1 MKTRRMLFGGM
12 AIGILIATAAA
23 HADSWPTRPIRVIS
37 PFAAGSASDSTG
49 RVVVDQISQ
58 LLGQGIVVE
67 PRPGAGGTLGF
78 AEVAR
83 SDPNGYTLV
92 TSSSSMGTEVV
103 LHKRLPYDP
112 LRDLIHV
119 ALFGITP
126 NVLVTFKQSGFK
138 TLADLVATAKAK
150 PGALTFAS
158 AGIGSTSHMAAER
171 FRLAARIDVRH
182 IPFRE
187 GGLTEVMAGRIDF
200 YFIPLA
206 AAASAL
212 ASGNVAALVVSTTKR
227 SRLLPDVPTV
237 VEAGYPDA
245 ESRLWVGLSAP
256 VKTPPEIVAKLHDV
270 TQKALQM
277 PAVIERLERLGVEP
291 ELMSVERFGNFVQD
305 DLART
310 VQLAKD
316 ANIAPVD

>member
-49 RVVVDQISQ
+49 R
-58 LLGQGIVVE
+58 IVVE

-126 NVLVTFKQSGFK
+126 NVLVASKQSGFK

-171 FRLAARIDVRH
+171 FRLAARIDV
-182 IPFRE
+182 
-187 GGLTEVMAGRIDF
+187 
-200 YFIPLA
+200 
-206 AAASAL
+206 
-212 ASGNVAALVVSTTKR
+212 
-227 SRLLPDVPTV
+227 
-237 VEAGYPDA
+237 
-245 ESRLWVGLSAP
+245 
-256 VKTPPEIVAKLHDV
+256 
-270 TQKALQM
+270 
-277 PAVIERLERLGVEP
+277 
-291 ELMSVERFGNFVQD
+291 
-305 DLART
+305 
-310 VQLAKD
+310 
-316 ANIAPVD
+316 